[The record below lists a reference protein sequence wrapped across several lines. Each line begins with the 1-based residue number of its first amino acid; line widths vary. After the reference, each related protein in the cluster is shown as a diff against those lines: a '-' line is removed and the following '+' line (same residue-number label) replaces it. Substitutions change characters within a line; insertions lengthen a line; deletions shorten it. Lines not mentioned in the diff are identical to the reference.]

1 MSSDKQDSS
10 SDSFPRQLPSVGMI
24 RTLILVVA
32 LVATACSPSDQ
43 AEQDGLLA
51 IVDDLGDVVIVTA
64 DGDIVA
70 ETTDFAQGTTAFQPV
85 WSGPSHVVYVE
96 QMAGSGSLVVAEVG
110 AGEQR
115 RIEFPTLP
123 FYIYPRPGGG
133 ASADIVT
140 LRTSATGGLAA
151 EIVAD
156 DASVAELD
164 GDFPF
169 FFGWTADGR
178 VVAHSED
185 AYLDE
190 VHPDRLPVAAD
201 LGTFAAPGVRDNDIV
216 YIRSAGSTSF
226 LAVVSDDE
234 TVDLATVSGPAH
246 LVVGGDQVAI
256 RSVGPVAVPGTG
268 GVEVL
273 AQSVPAV
280 RPDALVV
287 VGLDDGTL
295 EIAAD
300 EGIVA
305 FFWDPSARRLL
316 YLDFAGAG
324 SSELAWHVWE
334 EGEVTDFH
342 TFTPDPIWFATFV
355 PFFDQYAQSMTLW
368 SPDGTAFAFPGTVDG
383 ESGVWVQH
391 LDREAPVRILAGSWV
406 AWGPAA

>member
-1 MSSDKQDSS
+1 
-10 SDSFPRQLPSVGMI
+10 MI
-24 RTLILVVA
+24 RTLILVFA
-32 LVATACSPSDQ
+32 LVATACNPSGE
-43 AEQDGLLA
+43 AEQTGLLA
-51 IVDDLGDVVIVTA
+51 IVDDLGDVVILTA
-64 DGDIVA
+64 DGDIIA
-70 ETTDFAQGTTAFQPV
+70 EPTDLAQGTTAFQPV
-85 WSGPSHVVYVE
+85 WSGPGHVVYIE
-96 QMAGSGSLVVAEVG
+96 QTAGSGSLVVAEVG

-115 RIEFPTLP
+115 RIEFPTPP

-133 ASADIVT
+133 GEAEIVT
-140 LRTSATGGLAA
+140 LRNSTSGGLAA

-156 DASVAELD
+156 DASVASLD
-164 GDFPF
+164 GGFPF

-201 LGTFAAPGVRDNDIV
+201 LGTFAAPGVRDNEIV
-216 YIRSAGSTSF
+216 YVRSAGSTSF
-226 LAVVSDDE
+226 LTLTSDDE
-234 TVDLATVSGPAH
+234 TVDLASIVGPAH
-246 LVVGGDQVAI
+246 LVVGGDQVAV
-256 RSVGPVAVPGTG
+256 RSVGPVAEPGTNA
-268 GVEVL
+268 VEVL

-300 EGIVA
+300 GGIVA

-316 YLDFAGAG
+316 YLDFGG
-324 SSELAWHVWE
+324 SESNELAWHVWE
-334 EGEVTDFH
+334 GGEVTDFS

-368 SPDGTAFAFPGTVDG
+368 SPDSTAFAFSGTVDG

-391 LDREAPVRILAGSWV
+391 LDREAPVRISAGTWV
-406 AWGPAA
+406 AWGPAT

>member
-1 MSSDKQDSS
+1 
-10 SDSFPRQLPSVGMI
+10 MI

-32 LVATACSPSDQ
+32 LVATACSPSGE

-51 IVDDLGDVVIVTA
+51 IVDDLGDVVIMTA

-70 ETTDFAQGTTAFQPV
+70 EATDLAQGATAFQPV
-85 WSGPSHVVYVE
+85 WSGPGHVVYLE
-96 QMAGSGSLVVAEVG
+96 QTAASGSLVVAEVG

-115 RIEFPTLP
+115 RIEFPTPP
-123 FYIYPRPGGG
+123 FYVYPRPEGGG
-133 ASADIVT
+133 AADIVT
-140 LRTSATGGLAA
+140 LRNSATGGLAA
-151 EIVAD
+151 EIVAG
-156 DASVAELD
+156 DASVTRLD

-190 VHPDRLPVAAD
+190 VHPGRMPVAAD
-201 LGTFAAPGVRDNDIV
+201 LGSFAAPGVRDNDIV
-216 YIRSAGSTSF
+216 YIRSAGSTAF
-226 LAVVSDDE
+226 LAVISDEE
-234 TVDLATVSGPAH
+234 TVDLATISGPAH
-246 LVVGGDQVAI
+246 LVVGGDQVAV

-268 GVEVL
+268 AVEVL
-273 AQSVPAV
+273 AQSVPAA

-300 EGIVA
+300 DGIVA

-316 YLDFAGAG
+316 YLDFDGAD

-334 EGEVTDFH
+334 AGEVTDFH
-342 TFTPDPIWFATFV
+342 TFTPNPRWFATFV

-383 ESGVWVQH
+383 EPGVWVQH
-391 LDREAPVRILAGSWV
+391 LDRETPVRISAGSWV